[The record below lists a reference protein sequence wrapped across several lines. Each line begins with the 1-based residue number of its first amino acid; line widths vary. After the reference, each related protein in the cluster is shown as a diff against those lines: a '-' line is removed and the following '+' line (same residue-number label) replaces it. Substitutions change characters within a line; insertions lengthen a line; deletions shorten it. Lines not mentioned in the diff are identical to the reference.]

1 MTDSEFTP
9 DEEKMFIALYGKD
22 YFLELKM
29 PKKTTAR
36 AYLMAK
42 KKDYILKKI
51 KLIHNQYMVELNT
64 KAKKKLEEIQITLS
78 QEYLGYS
85 V

>member
-1 MTDSEFTP
+1 MNNKELTP

-22 YFLELKM
+22 YLLELKM

-42 KKDYILKKI
+42 KKANGYDPYQDSI
-51 KLIHNQYMVELNT
+51 KH
-64 KAKKKLEEIQITLS
+64 
-78 QEYLGYS
+78 LGDR
-85 V
+85 